1 MKLFYGLLAAFI
13 LLSGAITNAEAQTYK
28 VYVQQMPQMW
38 KKTFDQVLPNAFQY
52 WKQKNPDVSFELTK
66 YPDPSDFVIE
76 WSSQFDASK
85 TGHYSS
91 DTQNYYD
98 KPKFTVPLAY
108 LKAGKLKTVSP
119 EFATEIAKHNLGHAM
134 GLSHSDDP
142 KDIMYPQIEN
152 YESWLQANT
161 KVSPKNTVGDW
172 KPKAE
177 KLQADLDKKLDAS
190 EAKLSALIPSV
201 NSTWTTNKA
210 SEAEMKKAQDI
221 IFVGRKLVSDAE
233 SFKVD
238 GDDLLSQSKYSDA
251 YYKYLDSMNRI
262 KSLDAK
268 ITEIKKAIKKAIYL
282 ESPK

>member
-1 MKLFYGLLAAFI
+1 MKLFYGILASFI
-13 LLSGAITNAEAQTYK
+13 LLSGTMTNAEAQTYK
-28 VYVQQMPQMW
+28 IYVQQIPQMW

-76 WSSQFDASK
+76 WSSQFDESK

-91 DTQNYYD
+91 DTENYYD

-152 YESWLQANT
+152 YESWMKVNT
-161 KVSPKNTVGDW
+161 KVSPKNTTGDW

-177 KLQADLDKKLDAS
+177 KLQAQLGKKIDAS
-190 EAKLSALIPSV
+190 EAKFSALIPSI

-210 SEAEMKKAQDI
+210 SEAEMKKAQNI

-238 GDDLLSQSKYSDA
+238 GDDLLSQAKYS
-251 YYKYLDSMNRI
+251 
-262 KSLDAK
+262 
-268 ITEIKKAIKKAIYL
+268 
-282 ESPK
+282 